1 MPLTSFWIHASKGV
15 ILPTASFAEVRLLAR
30 VFSIRINA
38 ALSPMTDSN
47 QTDLLDGMIAR
58 LEKANSSAYERF
70 AHQRETALKSEQ
82 EEAPEPSDQRPPIAP
97 ERQSPRA
104 RPLFVGLLALTLAAS
119 VCVTAFAR
127 EPSYV
132 EAVKAFV
139 RWANPWGSGA
149 LSQAQMTPKA
159 GATVTPPISPEV
171 PQHFQKMADDLAN
184 VEQQKAS
191 QEEAIRS
198 DAAISERFK
207 ADNAKAI
214 EQLNAAL
221 AQITLKN
228 DAVAEQLKTSQEQLA
243 ELASSRAMAS
253 TRKHVRR
260 SRSPMA
266 PLKLHR

>member
-1 MPLTSFWIHASKGV
+1 MA
-15 ILPTASFAEVRLLAR
+15 
-30 VFSIRINA
+30 
-38 ALSPMTDSN
+38 DSN

-58 LEKANSSAYERF
+58 LEKANASAYERF
-70 AHQRETALKSEQ
+70 AHQRETALKSKQ
-82 EEAPEPSDQRPPIAP
+82 EAVPEASDQRPPIAP
-97 ERQSPRA
+97 ERQSSRA

-119 VCVTAFAR
+119 VCVAAFAG

-159 GATVTPPISPEV
+159 SAAVAPPISPEV
-171 PQHFQKMADDLAN
+171 PQQLQKMADDLAN
-184 VEQQKAS
+184 VKQQIERLKAS

-198 DAAISERFK
+198 DATMSEQFK
-207 ADNAKAI
+207 ASQQQIVRDNAKAI
-214 EQLNAAL
+214 EQLSAAL
-221 AQITLKN
+221 AQMTLKN
-228 DAVAEQLKTSQEQLA
+228 EAVAEQLKTSQEQLA
-243 ELASSRAMAS
+243 ELASFRAMAS
-253 TRKHVRR
+253 VRKHVRR

>member
-1 MPLTSFWIHASKGV
+1 
-15 ILPTASFAEVRLLAR
+15 
-30 VFSIRINA
+30 
-38 ALSPMTDSN
+38 MTDSN

-58 LEKANSSAYERF
+58 LEKANASAYERF
-70 AHQRETALKSEQ
+70 AHQRETALKSKQ
-82 EEAPEPSDQRPPIAP
+82 EAAPEPSDQRQPTPPIAP
-97 ERQSPRA
+97 ERQSSRA
-104 RPLFVGLLALTLAAS
+104 RPLIVGLLALTLAAS
-119 VCVTAFAR
+119 VAAFAR

-139 RWANPWGSGA
+139 GWADTWDSGT

-171 PQHFQKMADDLAN
+171 PQQLQKMADDLAN
-184 VEQQKAS
+184 VEQQIERLKAS
-191 QEEAIRS
+191 QAEAIRS
-198 DAAISERFK
+198 DAAISEQFK
-207 ADNAKAI
+207 ASQQQIVRDNAKAI

-243 ELASSRAMAS
+243 ELASFRAVAS
-253 TRKHVRR
+253 VRKHVRR